1 MTPATHSVARS
12 VALLLDV
19 DVARSVAVRLD
30 VGVARSVAVIFVH
43 LSKPAALSNASTAA
57 MKDRELG

>member
-1 MTPATHSVARS
+1 ME
-12 VALLLDV
+12 

-30 VGVARSVAVIFVH
+30 VGVARSVAVLFVH
-43 LSKPAALSNASTAA
+43 LSKPAELRNASTAA